1 MDPSSFPSHA
11 PSRSQS
17 QTAQSH
23 RFHPGQPHGG
33 FHQDHRTGA
42 GTSVSD
48 HLGTVAVDA
57 HDVFYQDLYN
67 DETPQPNLGFDTAH
81 HQHHH
86 YTQQQQQHHGGH
98 SDEMGSHP
106 ARNPGRQQEVEEG
119 RGSGRLPTRMVADP
133 PNLDEW
139 RRKLFDL
146 DDVVELTQD
155 QFETYF
161 PWVDN
166 VYSHRST
173 QPYKRKPFVTHYY
186 DCRLKGRPPGT
197 PKSND
202 PNKKKRKRQARERNL
217 CDVKIKIT
225 EYTGGSC
232 VNGAELQPGLDVA
245 AAAGSATGGGDVSAR
260 HPGVKYWTIQ
270 RVNRNARNNGLGD
283 GSPAKH
289 KHSLE
294 RSDAVKKNSVVRWLS
309 TRNKGVKKI
318 PKPLVWKPTGDAAT
332 TARKHAKDNEMKFY
346 AACFCPFSQRVWISL
361 ETKGL
366 QYQYIETDPLCKPKP
381 THLLEANPRGL
392 VPAIRQGDWAC
403 GESAVILEYL
413 EEHGTSIPLHPSD
426 ARLKANCR
434 LWIDF
439 INTRIVPSFY
449 TVLSSSTGD
458 EQPPGQGR
466 EKLQRDIQTLILA
479 ADEEGPYFL
488 GDQVCLVDIHFAP
501 FAMRLSRLLH
511 MTVSG
516 AGSGPEHRWRR
527 WIEALEANTHVRSTT
542 SSDALYVDTIDLL
555 VQGCRAHLD

>member
-1 MDPSSFPSHA
+1 M
-11 PSRSQS
+11 
-17 QTAQSH
+17 
-23 RFHPGQPHGG
+23 
-33 FHQDHRTGA
+33 
-42 GTSVSD
+42 
-48 HLGTVAVDA
+48 
-57 HDVFYQDLYN
+57 
-67 DETPQPNLGFDTAH
+67 
-81 HQHHH
+81 
-86 YTQQQQQHHGGH
+86 
-98 SDEMGSHP
+98 
-106 ARNPGRQQEVEEG
+106 VE
-119 RGSGRLPTRMVADP
+119 DP

-146 DDVVELTQD
+146 DDVLELSQD
-155 QFETYF
+155 EFETYF

-173 QPYKRKPFVTHYY
+173 QPYKRKPFVTHYF

-202 PNKKKRKRQARERNL
+202 PNKKKRRRLARERDL

-225 EYTGGSC
+225 EYTGGPDMATAT
-232 VNGAELQPGLDVA
+232 VGG
-245 AAAGSATGGGDVSAR
+245 ATGGDGSAR
-260 HPGVKYWTIQ
+260 PRPHPPGVPYWTIQ
-270 RVNRNARNNGLGD
+270 RVNGNAMNNGTGD
-283 GSPAKH
+283 GTPARH
-289 KHSLE
+289 KHTLE
-294 RSDAVKKNSVVRWLS
+294 RSDEVKKNSVVRWLS
-309 TRNKGVKKI
+309 TRNKGVKKT
-318 PKPLVWKPTGDAAT
+318 PKPLAWKPTGDAAL
-332 TARKHAKDNEMKFY
+332 TARRHAKDNEMKFY
-346 AACFCPFSQRVWISL
+346 AACFCPFSQRVWIAL

-449 TVLSSSTGD
+449 MVLSSSAGD
-458 EQPPGQGR
+458 GQPPNQAR
-466 EKLQRDIQTLILA
+466 EKLQRDILTLILA

-501 FAMRLSRLLH
+501 FAMRLPRLLH

-516 AGSGPEHRWRR
+516 AGPAAEHRWRR
-527 WIEALEANTHVRSTT
+527 WIEALEANPHVRSTT
-542 SSDALYVDTIDLL
+542 SSDALYADTINLL